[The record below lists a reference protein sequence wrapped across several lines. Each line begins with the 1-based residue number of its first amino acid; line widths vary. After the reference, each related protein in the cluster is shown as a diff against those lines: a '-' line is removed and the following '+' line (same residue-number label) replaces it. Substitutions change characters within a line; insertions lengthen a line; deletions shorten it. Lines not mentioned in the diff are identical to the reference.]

1 MATDALLA
9 ADAADGLSAAL
20 HPPDSSVEQLPVHG
34 YRPDRADW
42 QPRPAA
48 VLVAISEAPDR
59 GIVLTER
66 SRRMSLHAGQ
76 IAFPGGR
83 PESGESFPLETAL
96 RESSEEIG
104 IGAAALDIHGLMDAY
119 DTLTG
124 FRIVPVVA
132 SIRGRPELR
141 ACPGE
146 VDAIFRLPLERVLDA
161 GEYRFHRVRRAGR
174 DHELISM
181 PHRQRLIWGAT
192 AAILHQL
199 RRRLASVA
207 PSGRR
212 L

>member
-1 MATDALLA
+1 MATDSLPA
-9 ADAADGLSAAL
+9 ADVLSAVL
-20 HPPDSSVEQLPVHG
+20 HPPETAIEQLPVHG

-83 PESGESFPLETAL
+83 PESDECFPLETAV

-104 IGAAALDIHGLMDAY
+104 IGAAALEIHGLMDAY

-132 SIRGRPELR
+132 SISGQPEFR

-146 VDAIFRLPLERVLDA
+146 VDAIFLLPVERVLDA

-199 RRRLASVA
+199 GRRLAPGGS
-207 PSGRR
+207 SGSRF
-212 L
+212 